1 MQKLRLNN
9 TFQDKNMKTFLAAPP
24 VSSFAMVMGLSGLSL
39 SWTKLSSFANWPI
52 ANDVALGFG
61 LLAAFVFVLLSW
73 GLLRKQFQAP
83 EKILEEWHHP
93 VKSSFFAAIS
103 VGMTLLS
110 AVLFPYSHM
119 GAELLWFASAGVHL
133 LAILAVLNAWVHRE
147 NLQVSHACPVWFI
160 PTVGN
165 AVIPVCGVKL
175 GYFEFSWFFFSVGL
189 IWWFVILV
197 VTVYRLMFIQPGL
210 SERLRPTMAI
220 FLAPPSIS
228 FVSWIALTNPISEK
242 PLDPMGHVLI
252 ALALFF
258 AVFLLTQ
265 IRFFYKLP
273 FFMSWWA
280 YSFPTA
286 SFANAMLGYAGF
298 VPEAAPLAYF
308 SLLISTVIIVGLFIR
323 TLLAIQMKDPQWV
336 D

>member
-1 MQKLRLNN
+1 MR
-9 TFQDKNMKTFLAAPP
+9 TFLAAPP
-24 VSSFAMVMGLSGLSL
+24 VSAFTMVMGLSGLSL
-39 SWTKLSSFANWPI
+39 SWTKLASLANWPI
-52 ANDVALGFG
+52 VNDVALGFG
-61 LLAAFVFVLLSW
+61 LLAACVFVLLSL

-110 AVLFPYSHM
+110 AVLFPYSHI
-119 GAELLWFASAGVHL
+119 GAEILWFASAGVHL

-147 NLQVSHACPVWFI
+147 NLQASHACPVWFI
-160 PTVGN
+160 PAVGN

-175 GYFEFSWFFFSVGL
+175 GYLELSWFFFSVGL
-189 IWWFVILV
+189 ILWFVVLV
-197 VTVYRLMFIQPGL
+197 VMMYRLIFIQPGL
-210 SERLRPTMAI
+210 PERLKPTMAI
-220 FLAPPSIS
+220 FLAPPSVA
-228 FVSWIALTNPISEK
+228 FVSWMALTNPLAEK
-242 PLDPMGHVLI
+242 ALDPMGHVLI

-258 AVFLLTQ
+258 AAFLLTQ
-265 IRFFYKLP
+265 FRFFYKLP

-286 SFANAMLGYAGF
+286 SFATAMLGYAAF
-298 VPEAAPLAYF
+298 VPEATPLAYL
-308 SLLISTVIIVGLFIR
+308 SLLMSTVIIVGLFIR
-323 TLLAIQMKDPQWV
+323 TLMAIHMKDPQWV

>member
-1 MQKLRLNN
+1 MR
-9 TFQDKNMKTFLAAPP
+9 TFLAAPP
-24 VSSFAMVMGLSGLSL
+24 VSAFTMVMGLSGLSL
-39 SWTKLSSFANWPI
+39 SWTKLASLANWPI

-61 LLAAFVFVLLSW
+61 LLAACVFVLLSL

-110 AVLFPYSHM
+110 AVLFPYSHI
-119 GAELLWFASAGVHL
+119 GAEILWFASAGVHL

-147 NLQVSHACPVWFI
+147 NLQASHACPVWFI
-160 PTVGN
+160 PAVGN

-175 GYFEFSWFFFSVGL
+175 GYLELSWFFFSVGL
-189 IWWFVILV
+189 ILWFVVLV
-197 VTVYRLMFIQPGL
+197 VMMYRLIFIQPGL
-210 SERLRPTMAI
+210 PERLKPTMAI
-220 FLAPPSIS
+220 FLAPPSVA
-228 FVSWIALTNPISEK
+228 FVSWMALTNPLAEK
-242 PLDPMGHVLI
+242 ALDPMGHVLI

-258 AVFLLTQ
+258 AAFLLTQ
-265 IRFFYKLP
+265 FRFFYKLP

-286 SFANAMLGYAGF
+286 SFATAMLGYAAF
-298 VPEAAPLAYF
+298 VPEATPLAYL
-308 SLLISTVIIVGLFIR
+308 SLLMSTVIIVGLFIR
-323 TLLAIQMKDPQWV
+323 TLMAIHMKDPQWV